1 MGARASCLLR
11 LASCRTGFPSF
22 DLPGRD
28 AGECRLEARAP
39 GNTPSIT
46 ALFPRSP
53 GIGHIGRDGFA
64 LTCAARGGE
73 SAGMGLTR
81 IANPIYDGAF
91 KYLLDDNRIAR
102 LFLSTMI
109 GEEIVELTFRPT
121 EHRTDVGQRSVT
133 VFRIDFSARIA
144 LPDGGEKLV
153 IIEIQK
159 AKFAADIM
167 RFRKY
172 LGRQYLS
179 KENSYTTAGGEL
191 RAMPILSIYLLGH
204 SLEHT
209 ESPVIRVVRQ
219 YLDATGRER
228 IDHREDFIESLTH
241 DSIIVQIPHLKQ
253 RRQNDLECLLG
264 IFDQS
269 QKDPADAHTLSIRE
283 EDYPKK
289 FHGVIRRL
297 IKAISEPDV
306 RETMEVED
314 DYLEDL
320 EDMERMVADKDAV
333 IADKDAVIA
342 DKEAVIAD
350 KEAVIADKEAVIADK
365 DAALVENSAVI
376 EKAISM
382 LVAGGLSEKDARAR
396 LLG

>member
-1 MGARASCLLR
+1 MG
-11 LASCRTGFPSF
+11 F
-22 DLPGRD
+22 
-28 AGECRLEARAP
+28 
-39 GNTPSIT
+39 
-46 ALFPRSP
+46 
-53 GIGHIGRDGFA
+53 
-64 LTCAARGGE
+64 
-73 SAGMGLTR
+73 TR

-91 KYLLDDNRIAR
+91 RYLLDDNKVAR

-121 EHRTDVGQRSVT
+121 EHRTDVEQRHVT

-144 LPDGGEKLV
+144 LPNGGEKLV

-159 AKFAADIM
+159 AKFASDIM

-179 KENSYTTAGGEL
+179 KENSYTVHGEL

-219 YLDATGRER
+219 YLDATGREHIAR
-228 IDHREDFIESLTH
+228 QEDFIESLTH

-253 RRQNDLECLLG
+253 RRQNDLESLLG

-283 EDYPKK
+283 EDYPEK
-289 FHGVIRRL
+289 FHRVIRRL

-320 EDMERMVADKDAV
+320 EDMERLVAETNA
-333 IADKDAVIA
+333 ALAETNA
-342 DKEAVIAD
+342 ALTE
-350 KEAVIADKEAVIADK
+350 K
-365 DAALVENSAVI
+365 DAALTEKDAALTEKDAALTEKDAVI

-382 LVAGGLSEKDARAR
+382 LVAGGLSEKDARAK

>member
-1 MGARASCLLR
+1 
-11 LASCRTGFPSF
+11 
-22 DLPGRD
+22 
-28 AGECRLEARAP
+28 
-39 GNTPSIT
+39 
-46 ALFPRSP
+46 
-53 GIGHIGRDGFA
+53 
-64 LTCAARGGE
+64 
-73 SAGMGLTR
+73 MGLTR

-109 GEEIVELTFRPT
+109 GEEIEELTFRPT
-121 EHRTDVGQRSVT
+121 EHRTDVEQRSVT

-144 LPDGGEKLV
+144 LPDGGNKLV

-159 AKFAADIM
+159 AKFASDIM

-179 KENSYTTAGGEL
+179 KDNSYTVNGEL

-219 YLDATGRER
+219 YLDATGKEE
-228 IDHREDFIESLTH
+228 IDLPEDFIESLTH
-241 DSIIVQIPHLKQ
+241 DSIIVQIPHLKR

-320 EDMERMVADKDAV
+320 EDMERMVAKKDAVIVEKDAVIVEKDAVIVEKDAALIEKDATITKKDAV
-333 IADKDAVIA
+333 IA
-342 DKEAVIAD
+342 
-350 KEAVIADKEAVIADK
+350 
-365 DAALVENSAVI
+365 
-376 EKAISM
+376 KAISL
-382 LVAGGLSEKDARAR
+382 LVAGGLSEEDARTR
-396 LLG
+396 LLGYAEDMTC

>member
-1 MGARASCLLR
+1 
-11 LASCRTGFPSF
+11 
-22 DLPGRD
+22 
-28 AGECRLEARAP
+28 
-39 GNTPSIT
+39 
-46 ALFPRSP
+46 
-53 GIGHIGRDGFA
+53 
-64 LTCAARGGE
+64 
-73 SAGMGLTR
+73 MGLTR

-121 EHRTDVGQRSVT
+121 EHRTDVEQRNVT

-179 KENSYTTAGGEL
+179 KENSYTVNGEL

-228 IDHREDFIESLTH
+228 LDHREDFIESLTH

-283 EDYPKK
+283 EDYPPK

-320 EDMERMVADKDAV
+320 EDMERMVADK
-333 IADKDAVIA
+333 
-342 DKEAVIAD
+342 EAVIAE
-350 KEAVIADKEAVIADK
+350 KSAALVEK
-365 DAALVENSAVI
+365 DAALVEKDAVIAEKSAAIAANSAVI
-376 EKAISM
+376 EKAISL
-382 LVAGGLSEKDARAR
+382 LVAGGLSEKDARDK

>member
-1 MGARASCLLR
+1 
-11 LASCRTGFPSF
+11 
-22 DLPGRD
+22 
-28 AGECRLEARAP
+28 
-39 GNTPSIT
+39 
-46 ALFPRSP
+46 
-53 GIGHIGRDGFA
+53 
-64 LTCAARGGE
+64 
-73 SAGMGLTR
+73 MGLTR

-121 EHRTDVGQRSVT
+121 EHRTDVEQRSVT

-179 KENSYTTAGGEL
+179 KENSYTTADGEL

-209 ESPVIRVVRQ
+209 DSPVIRVVRQ

-228 IDHREDFIESLTH
+228 LDHREEFIESLTH
-241 DSIIVQIPHLKQ
+241 DSLIVQIPHLKR

-269 QKDPADAHTLSIRE
+269 QKDPSDAHTLSIRE

-297 IKAISEPDV
+297 IKAISEPEV

-320 EDMERMVADKDAV
+320 EDMERLVADKEAALLEKDAALV
-333 IADKDAVIA
+333 KKDAVIA
-342 DKEAVIAD
+342 DKEAAL
-350 KEAVIADKEAVIADK
+350 ADK
-365 DAALVENSAVI
+365 DAALADKDAALADKDAALADKDAALADKDAVLVKNEAVI
-376 EKAISM
+376 EKAIAM
-382 LVAGGLSEKDARAR
+382 LVAGGLSEKEARAR